1 MFKRIPS
8 KGFSNKNIQKRTSDP
23 IPVYENNNTSVPIIR
38 QDVDPAFYLSLD
50 KSKMRTSGLE
60 KK

>member
-1 MFKRIPS
+1 MFRVTHKA
-8 KGFSNKNIQKRTSDP
+8 GFFNKNVQKRNNEP
-23 IPVYENNNTSVPIIR
+23 IPVYENKSSSVPIIR
-38 QDVDPAFYLSLD
+38 QDVDPGFYLSLD

>member
-1 MFKRIPS
+1 MFRKS
-8 KGFSNKNIQKRTSDP
+8 QATGFLNKKIQKRTSEP
-23 IPVYENNNTSVPIIR
+23 IAVYENKETSVPIIR

-60 KK
+60 K